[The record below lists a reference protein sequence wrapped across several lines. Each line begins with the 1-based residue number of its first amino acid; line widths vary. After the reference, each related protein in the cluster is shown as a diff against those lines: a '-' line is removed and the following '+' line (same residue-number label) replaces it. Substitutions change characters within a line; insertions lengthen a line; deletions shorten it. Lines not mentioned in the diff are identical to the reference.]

1 MMQIKLVEK
10 KTRVIHL
17 SKRSIPLTGPLS
29 KKSFHLGPVCN
40 ILVMQHSLVVYCG
53 ISHESLVFSPYK
65 HEPSGTILPYHK
77 STGADTINATYA
89 RRPMGRLCV
98 IPPNFEVF
106 SCILIGCIFSGI
118 LIIKDNYV
126 ASGNYNF
133 AWIERSRTF
142 SKPYIF

>member
-1 MMQIKLVEK
+1 MHQMLRGSYNIVLSVIHLQGEGRGIHACSSWMYQKHDLIGEHWLFKSLQIMMQIKLVEK

-65 HEPSGTILPYHK
+65 HEPSGTILCH
-77 STGADTINATYA
+77 TIKY
-89 RRPMGRLCV
+89 RGRH
-98 IPPNFEVF
+98 
-106 SCILIGCIFSGI
+106 
-118 LIIKDNYV
+118 D
-126 ASGNYNF
+126 
-133 AWIERSRTF
+133 
-142 SKPYIF
+142 